1 MSKLKLPYSL
11 TPEDNEC
18 VQGFI
23 ARLAASNC
31 CMNSSEVL
39 SACDV
44 KPNHHA
50 NFRQT
55 GSYKY
60 VMNVL
65 QALSDESIQPA
76 INHFEKQATET
87 KLSPLLKSVARY
99 CPACL
104 AHSRIQNIDWQI
116 SLKTH
121 CAKHGIQ
128 LIDKCPS
135 CNESLSFEAINDDSC
150 SYCSCQLSEFRDTV
164 GCLPPYLNG
173 LINLRGKALKDASKS
188 LLDTAGQLL
197 RPYDQLPGK
206 SEYLENYTIPDLV
219 EILTAT
225 YELLTKP
232 AARKQYA
239 LEIEQAR
246 KDMEVISRDAMQYP
260 SIIIDTST
268 ISADNSPCL
277 TPTFT
282 KWQATNAVK
291 NKVRQAFKLQGQEI
305 NDESTR
311 FIGDLWGVERILGS
325 TFEELS
331 SLIKEKVII
340 PFKSAKS
347 ISGMLFDLRDFAKLL
362 AVFPLADRDAE
373 HYLSLESIRDNL
385 LFEKCGSSLGE
396 LLKDQRIQTYRTSVN
411 HGFHSLCWRKS
422 DLESWS
428 SRMLSQK
435 EFYMTAKIVKLLLG
449 INQTELNTLVAKGN
463 IRRCKTNPHINKA
476 FFHSYNSQDVQKLL
490 NSTPSK

>member
-1 MSKLKLPYSL
+1 MSKSKLPYSS
-11 TPEDNEC
+11 TPESNEC
-18 VQGFI
+18 IQGFI

-31 CMNSSEVL
+31 CINSSEIL

-44 KPNHHA
+44 EPSHFA
-50 NFRQT
+50 NFKQT

-60 VMNVL
+60 VTNVL
-65 QALSDESIQPA
+65 QALADEGIQET
-76 INHFEKQATET
+76 IKHFEQQAAET

-104 AHSRIQNIDWQI
+104 AHSRTQIIDWQI

-121 CAKHGIQ
+121 CARHGIQ
-128 LIDKCPS
+128 LIDQCPS
-135 CNESLSFEAINDDSC
+135 CNEPLSFEAINDDCC
-150 SYCSCQLSEFRDTV
+150 SYCSSQLSNNSYKTNN
-164 GCLPPYLNG
+164 LPPYLND
-173 LINLRGKALKDASKS
+173 LIDLRGKTLKDASKN
-188 LLDTAGQLL
+188 LLETAGQLL

-206 SEYLENYTIPDLV
+206 SEYLETFKIPELV
-219 EILTAT
+219 EILTAA
-225 YELLTKP
+225 YELLTKS
-232 AARKQYA
+232 AAREQYA

-246 KDMEVISRDAMQYP
+246 KDIEVVSQDAVRYP
-260 SIIIDTST
+260 SIMINTSFT
-268 ISADNSPCL
+268 MTDNSACL
-277 TPTFT
+277 TPSFT
-282 KWQATNAVK
+282 KWQTTDAII
-291 NKVRQAFKLQGQEI
+291 NKVKHAFKLKEQEI

-325 TFEELS
+325 NYEELS
-331 SLIKEKVII
+331 SLIQEKVIV

-362 AVFPLADRDAE
+362 AVLPLADRDAE
-373 HYLSLESIRDNL
+373 HYLSLESIRNDL

-396 LLKDQRIQTYRTSVN
+396 LLTDQRIQTYRASVD
-411 HGFHSLCWRKS
+411 HGFRSLCWRKT

-449 INQTELNTLVAKGN
+449 INQTELNTLVAKGK
-463 IRRCKTNPHINKA
+463 IRRCKANPHINKA

>member
-1 MSKLKLPYSL
+1 MPSH
-11 TPEDNEC
+11 C
-18 VQGFI
+18 
-23 ARLAASNC
+23 
-31 CMNSSEVL
+31 
-39 SACDV
+39 
-44 KPNHHA
+44 A
-50 NFRQT
+50 NFKKT
-55 GSYKY
+55 GSYTY
-60 VMNVL
+60 VIKVL
-65 QALSDESIQPA
+65 QALADECVQET
-76 INHFEKQATET
+76 INHFEQQATET
-87 KLSPLLKSVARY
+87 KLSPLLKSAARY

-135 CNESLSFEAINDDSC
+135 CNESLSFEAINDDCC
-150 SYCSCQLSEFRDTV
+150 SYCSCQLSEFRDTF
-164 GCLPPYLNG
+164 GSLPSYLNG
-173 LINLRGKALKDASKS
+173 LINLRGKALKDASKT

-197 RPYDQLPGK
+197 RPYDQIPGK

-246 KDMEVISRDAMQYP
+246 KDMEVISHDAMQYP
-260 SIIIDTST
+260 SIVIDTSI

-277 TPTFT
+277 TPSFT
-282 KWQATNAVK
+282 KWQTTNAIK
-291 NKVRQAFKLQGQEI
+291 NKVRHAFKLQGQEI

-311 FIGDLWGVERILGS
+311 FIGDLWVVEQILRS
-325 TFEELS
+325 TFEEIS
-331 SLIKEKVII
+331 SLIKEKVIV

-362 AVFPLADRDAE
+362 AVLPLAERDAE
-373 HYLSLESIRDNL
+373 HYLCLESIREDL

-411 HGFHSLCWRKS
+411 HGFHSLCWRKAE
-422 DLESWS
+422 LKSWS

-449 INQTELNTLVAKGN
+449 INQTELNTLVAKGQ

-476 FFHSYNSQDVQKLL
+476 FFHSYNSRDVEKMLK
-490 NSTPSK
+490 NNTSN